1 MKRSRAATVAASLSA
16 FLAFSCASAPLPR
29 TGTTLSAGQGL
40 SEAQKERA
48 AIETAIILGSPS
60 SLEQAVELSANSKIL
75 GSADARTYGWIAYE
89 MARLVY
95 PELAGSLPPSTVSPP
110 ESPLVRSFVD
120 ARNGKPAV
128 PALDASP
135 LLELFPA
142 LSIFRLKTAAAA
154 GATLASVERFNRFG
168 IPSAAAD
175 LARGIALE
183 RSGDRAAALAA
194 YTRSESAAP
203 DCYPATLGKARM
215 LVELGRGEEALAALE
230 SLAAPIA
237 DSAASRRIKAL
248 AYYAA
253 KRWVEALPL
262 ITEVLLTD
270 PLDSRFALMRAHLLV
285 ERGEYKQAAPLLDA
299 YAGINPTDRLYILL
313 RARIAME
320 SAKDR
325 SAAIAALRRGLE
337 RYPEDTEMILY
348 AAEVFY
354 GGDSKEKQ
362 EAIVFAEKVL
372 SEDPRS
378 TRALKVLLSADL
390 AAGNFASAADHADAI
405 RATGDYYQ
413 YTESLYRAYRG
424 AGMLTDASRLAQE
437 WRARDPASEPAAM
450 AWATSLVER
459 GEKAAATEL
468 ITKLLSTKGT
478 PAYRST
484 LYWLQSRLQVEEEA
498 ILSSLRAALIENGM
512 NVDALAAMSDVYVKK
527 ADYQRARFY
536 LKQAISIT
544 PDRADIVERRNV
556 LVQLGVAIP

>member
-1 MKRSRAATVAASLSA
+1 LKLAGAAALSICMA
-16 FLAFSCASAPLPR
+16 FLAFSCVSAPLPR
-29 TGTTLSAGQGL
+29 SGTTLSAGQEL
-40 SEAQKERA
+40 SEVQKERA
-48 AIETAIILGSPS
+48 EIEAAIILGSPS
-60 SLEQAVELSANSKIL
+60 SLEHAVELSGSSRIL
-75 GSADARTYGWIAYE
+75 SSSDARTYGWIAYE

-110 ESPLVRSFVD
+110 ESPLVRSFID

-128 PALDASP
+128 PVLDASP

-142 LSIFRLKTAAAA
+142 LAIFRLKTAAAS
-154 GATLASVERFNRFG
+154 GATLSSVERFNRFG
-168 IPSAAAD
+168 LPSAAAD

-183 RSGDRAAALAA
+183 RSGDRAGALAA
-194 YTRSESAAP
+194 YIKSEGAAP
-203 DCYPATLGKARM
+203 DCYPATIGKARM
-215 LVELGRGEEALAALE
+215 FVELGRGEEALTALDV
-230 SLAAPIA
+230 LVAPIA
-237 DSAASRRIKAL
+237 DSSASRRIQAL

-253 KRWVEALPL
+253 DRWVEALPL
-262 ITEVLLTD
+262 ITEVLLAD

-299 YAGINPTDRLYILL
+299 YASINPTDRLYILL
-313 RARIAME
+313 RARTALD

-325 SAAIAALRRGLE
+325 TAAIAALRRGLE
-337 RYPEDTEMILY
+337 RYPEDAEMILY

-354 GGDSKEKQ
+354 GGDAKEKL
-362 EAIVFAEKVL
+362 EAIAFAQRVL
-372 SEDPRS
+372 SLDPQS

-390 AAGNFASAADHADAI
+390 AAGNFASAADRADAI
-405 RATGDYYQ
+405 MATGDYYQ
-413 YTESLYRAYRG
+413 YVEILYRAYRG
-424 AGMLTDASRLAQE
+424 AGMLTNASRLAQE
-437 WRARDPASEPAAM
+437 WRARDPSSEAAAM

-459 GEKAAATEL
+459 GEKATASEL
-468 ITKLLSTKGT
+468 ITRLLSSKGT

-484 LYWLQSRLQVEEEA
+484 LYWLQSRLQVDEDA

-512 NVDALAAMSDVYVKK
+512 NVDALAAMSDMYVKK

>member
-1 MKRSRAATVAASLSA
+1 MKRLAAACCAA
-16 FLAFSCASAPLPR
+16 FLAFSCVSAPPPR
-29 TGTTLSAGQGL
+29 TGTTLAAGQGL
-40 SEAQKERA
+40 SETQKERA
-48 AIETAIILGSPS
+48 EIEAAIILGSPS
-60 SLEQAVELSANSKIL
+60 SLERAVELSETSKIL
-75 GSADARTYGWIAYE
+75 GTADARTYGWIAYE

-95 PELAGSLPPSTVSPP
+95 PELSGSLPPSTVSPP
-110 ESPLVRSFVD
+110 ESPLVRSFID
-120 ARNGKPAV
+120 ARNGKPTV

-142 LSIFRLKTAAAA
+142 LSIFRLKTAAAS

-168 IPSAAAD
+168 LPSAAAD

-183 RSGDRAAALAA
+183 RSGDRAGALAA
-194 YTRSESAAP
+194 YTRSESVAP

-215 LVELGRGEEALAALE
+215 LVEMGRGEEALVALA
-230 SLAAPIA
+230 SLSAPIA
-237 DSAASRRIKAL
+237 DSAASMRIQAL

-262 ITEVLLTD
+262 ITDVLLYD

-299 YAGINPTDRLYILL
+299 YASINPTDRLYILL
-313 RARIAME
+313 RARIALE

-325 SAAIAALRRGLE
+325 TAAIAALRRGLE
-337 RYPEDTEMILY
+337 RYPEDIEMILY

-354 GGDSKEKQ
+354 GGDAKEKL
-362 EAIVFAEKVL
+362 EAIVFAQKVL
-372 SEDPRS
+372 SVNPQS
-378 TRALKVLLSADL
+378 MRALKVLLSADL
-390 AAGNFASAADHADAI
+390 AAGNFASATDHADAI
-405 RATGDYYQ
+405 RATGEYYQ
-413 YTESLYRAYRG
+413 YTELLYKAYRG

-437 WRARDPASEPAAM
+437 WRARDPASEAAAM

-459 GEKAAATEL
+459 GEKATATEL

-484 LYWLQSRLQVEEEA
+484 LYWLQSRLQLEEDA

-512 NVDALAAMSDVYVKK
+512 NVDALAAMSDMYVKK

-536 LKQAISIT
+536 LKQAIAIS
-544 PDRADIVERRNV
+544 PDRLDIVERRNV